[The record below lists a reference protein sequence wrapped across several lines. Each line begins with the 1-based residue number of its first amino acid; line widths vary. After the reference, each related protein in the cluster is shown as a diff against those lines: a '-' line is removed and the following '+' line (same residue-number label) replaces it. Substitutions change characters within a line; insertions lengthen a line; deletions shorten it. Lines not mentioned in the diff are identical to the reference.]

1 MSLELFTMPSTDI
14 TVESYRMVPYSQAMT
29 GIVPITFT
37 IPGLDEFVDL
47 GRSYF
52 EIELK
57 LNSASTNGIVAD
69 ANSASDANDTKFVYV
84 TNNLA
89 HGLFKQIN
97 LRLGGVLMS
106 EQTDTYMYKSFIE
119 TTLNYSRDEGSTL
132 LAPQGWVNYMNVE
145 EQLGATGGDDDIS
158 TTAGWLHNNTNAL
171 KTATKLFYGNNKA
184 TMIMY
189 PHLAAMRTGRLLVP
203 RVEIVME
210 LFCNTPD
217 FFLFGTKTSGTGVK
231 RYVTLG
237 REDIKVTFHL
247 CRVNLNVSVGNALM
261 TKIDVKGQMANY
273 PMVKSQIRTF
283 SFDGKTTLW
292 TEDQLFTGRLPDR
305 LVVGLLDSKA
315 FNGDLEYYPYAF
327 QDFGVKSIRQL
338 VGGEEYPY
346 PTLELNGT
354 DTRKDW
360 LGYQRLLET
369 SGSMVHHRPHMIQPG
384 DWGYGKNCTLFTFNN
399 VPNGD
404 ADSPYHRN
412 PKQKGKLR
420 LEIRFNAAPN
430 KNITILVFGEFED
443 SFQAGANGAI
453 VYQKYE

>member
-1 MSLELFTMPSTDI
+1 MSLELFTIPSTDI
-14 TVESYRMVPYSQAMT
+14 TIDSYRMVPYSQAMT
-29 GIVPITFT
+29 GIVLITFT

-57 LNSASTNGIVAD
+57 LNSSAANGIVAD
-69 ANSASDANDTKFVYV
+69 DGTKSDGTDTKFVYV

-106 EQTDTYMYKSFIE
+106 EQTDTYMYKAFIE
-119 TTLNYSRDEGSTL
+119 TILNYSRDEGSTL

-145 EQLGATGGDDDIS
+145 EQLAGTAADNDI
-158 TTAGWLHNNTNAL
+158 TITARWLHNNTNAL

-203 RVEIVME
+203 RVEMVMQ

-217 FFLFGTKTSGTGVK
+217 FFLFGTKSTAK
-231 RYVTLG
+231 KYVTLS

-247 CRVNLNVSVGNALM
+247 CRVQLNVSVGNELM
-261 TKIDVKGQMANY
+261 TKIDMRGQMANY

-283 SFDGKTTLW
+283 SFDDKTTLW
-292 TEDQLFTGRLPDR
+292 TEDQLFQGRLPDR

-327 QDFGVKSIRQL
+327 QDFGVTSIR
-338 VGGEEYPY
+338 GG
-346 PTLELNGT
+346 G
-354 DTRKDW
+354 W
-360 LGYQRLLET
+360 W
-369 SGSMVHHRPHMIQPG
+369 V
-384 DWGYGKNCTLFTFNN
+384 GKNI
-399 VPNGD
+399 P
-404 ADSPYHRN
+404 
-412 PKQKGKLR
+412 
-420 LEIRFNAAPN
+420 IRRWN
-430 KNITILVFGEFED
+430 
-443 SFQAGANGAI
+443 
-453 VYQKYE
+453 

>member
-1 MSLELFTMPSTDI
+1 MSLELFNVPSTDI
-14 TVESYRMVPYSQAMT
+14 TVDSYRMVPYSQAMM

-47 GRSYF
+47 GRSHF

-57 LNSASTNGIVAD
+57 LNSAATNGIVD
-69 ANSASDANDTKFVYV
+69 DENSASDADDTKFVYA

-89 HGLFKQIN
+89 HGLFKHIN

-106 EQTDTYMYKSFIE
+106 EQTDTYMYKAFIE
-119 TTLNYSRDEGSTL
+119 TVLNYSPDEGSTL
-132 LAPQGWVNYMNVE
+132 LAPQGWVNYMNVT
-145 EQLGATGGDDDIS
+145 EQLAASGANDDIS
-158 TTAGWLHNNTNAL
+158 TTAGWLHNSTNAL
-171 KTATKLFYGNNKA
+171 KTATKLFHGNNKA

-189 PHLAAMRTGRLLVP
+189 PHLAAMRTGRLLVQ
-203 RVEIVME
+203 RVEMVME

-231 RYVTLG
+231 KYVTLG

-247 CRVNLNVSVGNALM
+247 CRVNLNVTVGNELM
-261 TKIDVKGQMANY
+261 TKIDVRNQMANY
-273 PMVKSQIRTF
+273 PMVRSQIRTF

-292 TEDQLFTGRLPDR
+292 TEDQLFTGRFPDR
-305 LVVGLLDSKA
+305 LVVGMLDSKA

-327 QDFGVKSIRQL
+327 QDFGAISIRQL
-338 VGGEEYPY
+338 VNGEEYPY
-346 PTLELNGT
+346 PTLEVNGT
-354 DTRKDW
+354 NTRKDW

-369 SGSMVHHRPHMIQPG
+369 GGSMIHHRPH
-384 DWGYGKNCTLFTFNN
+384 KNCTLFTFNN

-443 SFQAGANGAI
+443 NFQAGANGAI
-453 VYQKYE
+453 SYQKYE